1 MLCPNNKQ
9 RTKFFENAG
18 VVRFTYNWAL
28 NYQQIN
34 YDIGNDFLTDVELN
48 KILARL
54 KKTHPDFIWLN
65 NFSNKIAK
73 QAVKDA
79 CNAYVKF
86 FKGEANFP
94 RFKSKKK
101 SRPSFYIDPSKVQ
114 FSTTHVKM
122 EKLVKTKKRNRQI
135 FNWVRLAEE
144 NRIPLAQKYF
154 NPRVTYDGLNWWIS
168 VGVEWDENTENNY
181 QDGMGIDL
189 GIKELAICS
198 DGARYANINKTLKI
212 KTIQRRIKRKQRKI
226 SKKYNK
232 NKKGICYYKTNN
244 IAKEEKRLL
253 KLFHKLTNIHH
264 NYIHQITTEITHR
277 KPRFVVMENLDLQNM
292 TKNKRLAKKIH
303 EQHFH
308 EFRRQMEYKC
318 KWNNIEFIL
327 ADKYYP
333 SSKKCCCCGYI
344 KKDLKLFDRIYTCPK
359 CGNIIDRDFQASV
372 NLMHYGLM
380 NIKTNN

>member
-1 MLCPNNKQ
+1 M
-9 RTKFFENAG
+9 
-18 VVRFTYNWAL
+18 VRFTYNWAL